1 MRTRK
6 FRMLDVLVLLAKE
19 CAGIR
24 TSNAELA
31 GKLKAIGA
39 GAPRVE
45 SAKGRGFDTNWLAR
59 LHEWSA
65 A

>member
-1 MRTRK
+1 
-6 FRMLDVLVLLAKE
+6 VSLAKE

-24 TSNAELA
+24 TANSDLA
-31 GKLKAIGA
+31 QKLRAIGA

-45 SAKGRGFDTNWLAR
+45 SAKGRGFDANWLAR

-65 A
+65 